1 MIAVLWFR
9 ICHHTRYAHDTRAPG
24 VGISDGESGGYEE
37 NADFVGGFC
46 VYFEVGM

>member
-1 MIAVLWFR
+1 LPSYGSGFAI
-9 ICHHTRYAHDTRAPG
+9 IHDTRAPG